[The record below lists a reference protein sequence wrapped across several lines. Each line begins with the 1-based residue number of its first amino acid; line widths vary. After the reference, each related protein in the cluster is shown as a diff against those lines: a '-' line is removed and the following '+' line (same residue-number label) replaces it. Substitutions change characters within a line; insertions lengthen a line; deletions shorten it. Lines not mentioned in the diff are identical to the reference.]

1 MICWVIEMLIEDCT
15 VGIGTIDCSSAG
27 VTKHLMSS
35 GCWSCLSILVGDPGT
50 SSPPPAEAAAWLR
63 PRVRPVTGLALL
75 IMEES
80 ALELSTNPREAH
92 CPLLKVS
99 PYGRWF
105 GRAVVLL
112 VLAQHVLHR
121 HRVLP
126 GQRLNIHHSLIRGTE
141 VKRSLLRR
149 PSIY

>member
-1 MICWVIEMLIEDCT
+1 MLIEDCT
-15 VGIGTIDCSSAG
+15 GGIGSIECGSAG

-50 SSPPPAEAAAWLR
+50 SSPPPAEAAWLR

-75 IMEES
+75 IMEAS
-80 ALELSTNPREAH
+80 AIRS
-92 CPLLKVS
+92 LLKVS

>member
-1 MICWVIEMLIEDCT
+1 MICWMIEMLIEDCT
-15 VGIGTIDCSSAG
+15 GGIGSIECGSAG
-27 VTKHLMSS
+27 VTSVTKHLMSS

-50 SSPPPAEAAAWLR
+50 SSPPPAEAAWLR

-80 ALELSTNPREAH
+80 AIRS
-92 CPLLKVS
+92 LLKVS
-99 PYGRWF
+99 PYGRGF

-126 GQRLNIHHSLIRGTE
+126 GQRLDIHHSLIRGTE

-149 PSIY
+149 TSIY

>member
-1 MICWVIEMLIEDCT
+1 MLIEDCT
-15 VGIGTIDCSSAG
+15 GGIGSIECGSAG
-27 VTKHLMSS
+27 VTSVTKHLMSS

-50 SSPPPAEAAAWLR
+50 SSPPPAEAWLL

-80 ALELSTNPREAH
+80 AIRS
-92 CPLLKVS
+92 LLKVS
-99 PYGRWF
+99 PYGRGF

-126 GQRLNIHHSLIRGTE
+126 GQRLDIHHSLIRGTE

>member
-1 MICWVIEMLIEDCT
+1 MICWMIEMLIEDCT
-15 VGIGTIDCSSAG
+15 VGIGSIEWSSAG
-27 VTKHLMSS
+27 VTSVTKHLMSS

-50 SSPPPAEAAAWLR
+50 SSPPPPEAAWLR

-75 IMEES
+75 IMEAS
-80 ALELSTNPREAH
+80 AIRS
-92 CPLLKVS
+92 LLLMS
-99 PYGRWF
+99 PNGRWF
-105 GRAVVLL
+105 GRAIVFL